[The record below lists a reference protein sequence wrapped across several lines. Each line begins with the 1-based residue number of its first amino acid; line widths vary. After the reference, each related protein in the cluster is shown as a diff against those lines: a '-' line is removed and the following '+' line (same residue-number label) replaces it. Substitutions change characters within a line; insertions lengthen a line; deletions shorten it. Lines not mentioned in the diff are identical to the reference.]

1 MKNKDAISQ
10 AIVYLFEKEMFYA
23 EIVAQ
28 MRRFNTPSIKT
39 AGVCIKDDIELHI
52 NNDWF
57 ETLPIEQRAGVLKHE
72 CEHILRD
79 HIVRLKEIAPYIY
92 TKTDDLAQNIM
103 NNMKHQS
110 LNIAADCAVNS
121 NINPKELPEWCVFAE
136 KYKLQPGQTVE
147 WYHEQLK
154 KEDKNK
160 PKPQPGDGHP
170 EDGEGEGFPSH
181 SLWGDSEGTKE
192 VIKEKIK
199 QAINKAA
206 EKARSAG
213 RMTSEQ
219 ELLVSKLNAHTV
231 NWKQQLSRFVARA
244 IESTIESSKKKR
256 NRRYG
261 IMYPGSVKV
270 EDLHIGVA
278 IDTSGSVS
286 DQALTQ
292 FMSEI
297 GNIAKYAKV
306 TVVEADSSVKNHY
319 TYDPKKKYKVKGRG
333 GTAYQPAFTWFTEET
348 EVDAVIYF
356 GDMDISDEVKK
367 PKYPVL
373 WAIVGNQPPPAK
385 FGSEI
390 RVRVANE

>member
-23 EIVAQ
+23 EVVAS
-28 MRRFNTPSIKT
+28 MLRFNTPSIKT
-39 AGVCIKDDIELHI
+39 AGVCIKDSIELHI

-79 HIVRLKEIAPYIY
+79 HIVRLKELAPEIY
-92 TKTDDLAQNIM
+92 TKTNDIAQNII
-103 NNMKHQS
+103 NAMKHQS

-121 NINPKELPEWCVFAE
+121 NITKAELPSFCIFPELYNLA
-136 KYKLQPGQTVE
+136 PGNTVE

-154 KEDKNK
+154 KKDSKK
-160 PKPQPGDGHP
+160 PRPKPGEGHP
-170 EDGEGEGFPSH
+170 EDSSGEGFPSH

-206 EKARSAG
+206 ERTRAAG
-213 RMTSEQ
+213 HMTSEQ

-261 IMYPGSVKV
+261 IMYPGTVKV

-286 DQALTQ
+286 DAALTQ

-297 GNIAKYAKV
+297 GNIAKYARV

-319 TYDPKKKYKVKGRG
+319 TFDSKKKYKVKGRG

-373 WAIVGNQPPPAK
+373 WAIVGNQPPPAN

-390 RVRVANE
+390 RVKVTNE